1 MELQVQELL
10 AKIKADGVDVA
21 RQEADKIIADA
32 KNQAAAIVDAAKNQA
47 KEIEKAAE
55 ERIDAR
61 EKTFDLTLVQASRDT
76 MLALRKKVEVFME
89 EAIKSD
95 STQVFDASM
104 LGRYLPELL
113 KAMVKDNDGD
123 ISVFVSRETLA
134 VLDGALAGRLAA
146 ELGRGVEFKP
156 FDGIDAGF
164 RVGFRDGTVQY
175 DFSSQAIAEILSH
188 RVDAHLA
195 ECLKTAAASL
205 EQA

>member
-32 KNQAAAIVDAAKNQA
+32 KNQAAVIVAAAENHA

-55 ERIDAR
+55 DRIASQ
-61 EKTFDLTLVQASRDT
+61 EKAFDLTLEQASRDT
-76 MLALRKKVEVFME
+76 MLSLRKKVEVFMA
-89 EAIKSD
+89 EAIKAD
-95 STQVFDASM
+95 SNQVFDASL
-104 LGRYLPELL
+104 LGKYLPELL
-113 KAMVKDNDGD
+113 KAMAKDNDGD

-134 VLDGALAGRLAA
+134 ALDGALAARLAA

-164 RVGFRDGTVQY
+164 RVGFNDGTVQY
-175 DFSSQAIAEILSH
+175 DFSSRAVAEVLAY
-188 RVDAHLA
+188 RVDKRLA
-195 ECLKTAAASL
+195 ECLKIAAASI
-205 EQA
+205 EKA